1 MSQVKAFFSRVWDGI
16 SSRIS
21 KPQVKREHV
30 LLYLSLVLLVIGALL
45 VRLYPVYSTD
55 ILLKGLDPW
64 IQWQCAEYINEHGLR
79 EFLNWYDQTTWY
91 PYGRNMG
98 SSMYIVIPMT
108 AVICYKIAL
117 FLGFNT
123 TLYTVTYF
131 VPAIFGTLTILVIY
145 KLGEVIHSKR
155 TGLFAAF
162 FLTLANGFLSRTVVG
177 FYDNECV
184 GIFLMFLTFYFFIH
198 GLTKDNMISNI
209 LAGISLGALS
219 LSWGAYR
226 YAYDFLALYAI
237 LMILLKKYS
246 RRLFASFSI
255 TILLGIFIGT
265 LIPRN
270 GVTFALSTEQLIPV
284 VLIVVMLLIS
294 VYQELQKNI
303 EAKILKKFT
312 RYILF
317 GIIAAGIVVLVVL
330 YALDKI
336 EPIASKF
343 LRTLFPTLAG
353 SLPLIESVAEN
364 LTSSWANLF
373 FNIYIM
379 VFLLPL
385 GFYFCIK
392 KPNEKTV
399 FLLLLGLTG
408 VYFGGSMVRLS
419 LIVTPAAALV
429 SGYTLDEVL
438 RPFAL
443 INQERFTI
451 SKRKRRAAKQIGREL
466 IAVAYVFVASAL
478 MLTVIFGANMMQ
490 RQYYM
495 NHELTPRL
503 DPQDTS
509 QASFMAHD
517 YQETFNYLRTVI
529 APYAPGEKPP
539 LVMSW
544 WDYGYQIRALG
555 NCTTLVDNA
564 TINSTQIGVIGAM
577 LIHNE
582 TTSLKLMHKYGVDY
596 VLVVSPGTIGMSGHD
611 IYKSQWMM
619 QISEEYASNGLKE
632 YAIKYSDY
640 YDEDPD
646 SDNYGFQDLFW
657 ESVVYKLVAYLLN
670 TNGYNDDPNQPI
682 NYWRGSGL
690 SNAPDIGETS
700 LTHFRLVFQSRYA
713 IMRIYAPLYD
723 TIDLE

>member
-1 MSQVKAFFSRVWDGI
+1 LSQVKAFFSRVWDGI

-21 KPQVKREHV
+21 RPQVKREHV
-30 LLYLSLVLLVIGALL
+30 LLYFSLVLLVIGALL

-123 TLYTVTYF
+123 TLYTVAYF
-131 VPAIFGTLTILVIY
+131 VPAIFGAATILVIY
-145 KLGEVIHSKR
+145 KLGATIHSKR

-162 FLTLANGFLSRTVVG
+162 FLTMANGFLSRTVVG

-209 LAGISLGALS
+209 LAGVSLGVLS
-219 LSWGAYR
+219 LTWGAYR
-226 YAYDFLALYAI
+226 YAYDFLALYAL
-237 LMILLKKYS
+237 LMIFLKKYS
-246 RRLFASFSI
+246 RRLISSFSI
-255 TILLGIFIGT
+255 TIILGIFLAT

-270 GVTFALSTEQLIPV
+270 GIGFALSTEQLIPV

-294 VYQELQKNI
+294 LYQELQKHI
-303 EAKILKKFT
+303 EAKRLKKIT
-312 RYILF
+312 RYSIF
-317 GIIAAGIVVLVVL
+317 GIIGAGIVALIVL

-343 LRTLFPTLAG
+343 IRTLFPTLAG

-451 SKRKRRAAKQIGREL
+451 SRRKRRAAKQIGKEL
-466 IAVAYVFVASAL
+466 IAVAYVFVAAIL

-503 DPQDTS
+503 DPQDPNE
-509 QASFMAHD
+509 ASFMAHD
-517 YQETFNYLRTVI
+517 YQETYDYLRTVI

-544 WDYGYQIRALG
+544 WDYGYQIHALG

-577 LIHNE
+577 LVHNE
-582 TTSLKLMHKYGVDY
+582 TTSLKLMNKYGVDY
-596 VLVVSPGTIGMSGHD
+596 VLVVSPGTINMPGHD

-619 QISEEYASNGLKE
+619 QISEEYASEDLKE

-646 SDNYGFQDLFW
+646 SETYGFTDLFW
-657 ESVVYKLVAYLLN
+657 QSVIYKLVAYKLN
-670 TNGYNDDPNQPI
+670 KAGYNDNPQQPI

-690 SNAPDIGETS
+690 NDAPDVTT
-700 LTHFRLVFQSRYA
+700 LNNFKLVFQSKYA
-713 IMRIYAPLYD
+713 MLRIYIPNYD
-723 TIDLE
+723 NLELI